1 MKEWFIAV
9 MLFTLPVIG
18 CAKAIDPGPLPATA
32 GHASALTVG
41 EAGSLQANGG
51 SAGNVESD
59 DDVTPSA
66 GAPGVTVTVIIDD
79 GEDGGAETVP
89 PATGGSGSNDPSV
102 DVSVNVNID
111 NTNNTGVGGGTSNPD
126 NDEEGGAPVDSS
138 TGGSEPGYGGA
149 TATGGWE
156 DPGTDP
162 NNGGSVES
170 GGADP
175 TGGVYATGGQEA
187 TGGTIPVSTGGVA
200 TGGTETGGIST
211 GGTAATGGTDETG
224 GTEPS
229 TGGNEATGGTE
240 TGGTTPTPDPVVG
253 PSVEHQLPTNN
264 RLVNGSRSE
273 IYCFT
278 ISGAPRRFI
287 QLVVKTM
294 LTNAQLANYRF
305 SRNGQFFGEDEV
317 SIYGSDGVDLVAAT
331 VASDGIAIVSLSA
344 SEPTDGTTRYCV
356 SAVPNSGPGG
366 IVNTRMSDT
375 TVTSVTGALD
385 SVDDVWSVD
394 GEVGPVLWTDD
405 IQFEEEWWN
414 YGITMPLGSTT
425 LMY

>member
-1 MKEWFIAV
+1 MKEWFIAI

-41 EAGSLQANGG
+41 EAGSLQTNGG

-59 DDVTPSA
+59 DVVIPSA

-89 PATGGSGSNDPSV
+89 PATGGLGSSDPNVNVNV
-102 DVSVNVNID
+102 DVNID
-111 NTNNTGVGGGTSNPD
+111 NTNNNTGVGGGTSNPD
-126 NDEEGGAPVDSS
+126 NDEDGGAPVDSS
-138 TGGSEPGYGGA
+138 TGGSETGYGGA
-149 TATGGWE
+149 TTAGGWE

-170 GGADP
+170 GGSAP
-175 TGGVYATGGQEA
+175 TGGVSATGGQEP
-187 TGGTIPVSTGGVA
+187 TGGTVPVSTGGVS

-211 GGTAATGGTDETG
+211 GGTTATGGTD
-224 GTEPS
+224 
-229 TGGNEATGGTE
+229 
-240 TGGTTPTPDPVVG
+240 GTTALGPPLGTGPPAAQDRHHAATPTSWG
-253 PSVEHQLPTNN
+253 RALNRLPTNN
-264 RLVNGSRSE
+264 RLVNGSGAE
-273 IYCFT
+273 IYLRDL
-278 ISGAPRRFI
+278 GAPRRFI
-287 QLVVKTM
+287 QIVVKSTR
-294 LTNAQLANYRF
+294 TNVQLANYRF
-305 SRNGQFFGEDEV
+305 SRNGQFFSEDEV
-317 SIYGSDGVDLVAAT
+317 VIAGSDGVDLAGAT

-366 IVNTRMSDT
+366 IVNTRMSDAP
-375 TVTSVTGALD
+375 VTSVSGTLD
-385 SVDDVWSVD
+385 SVDGVWSVD

-405 IQFEEEWWN
+405 VQLEEEWWN

-425 LMY
+425 IMY